1 MTSLLPSAS
10 SSVLGQNVSGCRH
23 LGADCWDF
31 YAPAFFILFY
41 FFQAIISIF
50 FWLIWINP
58 CAPKD
63 LFAIII
69 LITNWSH
76 MKNKGIKQKS
86 KKKGSDN
93 AFGCDL
99 IEHLE
104 SSGQDGKSLTLLYF
118 LFMPLL
124 FNYQEFL
131 KILVNPL

>member
-23 LGADCWDF
+23 LGADCRDF
-31 YAPAFFILFY
+31 CAPDFLFSFI
-41 FFQAIISIF
+41 FFQAIISILF
-50 FWLIWINP
+50 FWLIWIDP
-58 CAPKD
+58 CVPKD
-63 LFAIII
+63 PLTIII
-69 LITNWSH
+69 WITNWSH

-104 SSGQDGKSLTLLYF
+104 SSGQDGKSLPLLYF
-118 LFMPLL
+118 LFELL
-124 FNYQEFL
+124 
-131 KILVNPL
+131 